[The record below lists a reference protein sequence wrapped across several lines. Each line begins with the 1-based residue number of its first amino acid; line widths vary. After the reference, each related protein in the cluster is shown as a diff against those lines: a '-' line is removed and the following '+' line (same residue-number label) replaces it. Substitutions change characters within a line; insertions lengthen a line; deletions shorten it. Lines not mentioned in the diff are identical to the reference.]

1 MNTPHPY
8 RQAAGRIGCA
18 DCGKSR
24 THMSHL
30 GQGEDEPEQPDDA
43 QQDPIGDL
51 PVSVQ
56 PAAREYARQQ
66 SEQAT
71 RDESSFSITSSGG
84 YTTVLIK
91 VAGPVTPELLHAASV
106 FMQEAQPQEGEK

>member
-30 GQGEDEPEQPDDA
+30 GQGEDEPEE
-43 QQDPIGDL
+43 QQEQDSGEPPPPQAIPL
-51 PVSVQ
+51 
-56 PAAREYARQQ
+56 AREYARQQ
-66 SEQAT
+66 SEQAA

-84 YTTVLIK
+84 CTTVQIK
-91 VAGPVTPELLHAASV
+91 VPGEATYELLLAAAE
-106 FMQEAQPQEGEK
+106 FKKAAQPKEEEK

>member
-1 MNTPHPY
+1 
-8 RQAAGRIGCA
+8 
-18 DCGKSR
+18 
-24 THMSHL
+24 MSHL
-30 GQGEDEPEQPDDA
+30 GQGEEEPEQQPDDA

-84 YTTVLIK
+84 YTTVQIK
-91 VAGPVTPELLHAASV
+91 VPGEATYELLLAAAE
-106 FMQEAQPQEGEK
+106 FKKAAQLKEEEK

>member
-30 GQGEDEPEQPDDA
+30 GQGEDEPEE
-43 QQDPIGDL
+43 QQEQDSGEPPPPQAIPL
-51 PVSVQ
+51 
-56 PAAREYARQQ
+56 AREYARQQ
-66 SEQAT
+66 SEQAA

-91 VAGPVTPELLHAASV
+91 VAGPVTSKLLLAAST
-106 FMQEAQPQEGEK
+106 FMQEVQPEETQPN